1 MTDSGSELS
10 SARIGIE
17 GELNIYRA
25 HEIKQTLLAAVRD
38 VSALEVDLSG
48 VTEIDSAGIQLL
60 MMLRSAARER
70 ACEVLLAGPSP
81 AVCEV
86 FELLGLTEWFDG
98 PVPAESSPA

>member
-1 MTDSGSELS
+1 MPDSGSELS
-10 SARIGIE
+10 SARISID

-25 HEIKQTLLAAVRD
+25 HEIKQTFLAAVRD
-38 VSALEVDLSG
+38 ASALEVDLSS
-48 VTEIDSAGIQLL
+48 VTEIDSAGVQLL

-70 ACEVLLAGPSP
+70 ACEVRLTGPSP

-86 FELLGLTEWFDG
+86 FELLELTDWCDG